1 VRGWYTVGRLSFII
15 LGMSEPILKVRV
27 DAPSGT
33 IVLNRPNRRNAL
45 SRAMI
50 AEFRQAL
57 TDLHQEQKV
66 RAIIVTG
73 AGTTFCAGLDLHEM
87 SETTETA
94 SEMDQAQQWHEDAIA
109 FRDLL
114 KSLLEFPKPIIAA
127 VNGPAFG
134 GGAGLVCAADLVVAS
149 SKATVA
155 IPGPRRGLVAGVVAP
170 LLAFRVGGGWAA
182 NLMLTSRTM
191 EAEEARSVGVFHELV
206 EEDVVWVRAHELA
219 GQVAGGAQEAIA
231 MTKRML
237 NETIGESL
245 STMLSAGAA
254 MTATSKTTEA
264 AREGVRAFIEKR
276 EPEWP

>member
-1 VRGWYTVGRLSFII
+1 
-15 LGMSEPILKVRV
+15 MAEPILKVRV

-33 IVLNRPNRRNAL
+33 IVLNRPNRRNAM

-87 SETTETA
+87 RETA
-94 SEMDQAQQWHEDAIA
+94 EMAEMDQAQQWHEDAIA

-149 SKATVA
+149 STASIA

-182 NLMLTSRTM
+182 NLLLTSRTM
-191 EAEEARSVGVFHELV
+191 EAAEAREVGVFHELV
-206 EEDVVWVRAHELA
+206 GEDVVWVRAHELA
-219 GQVAGGAQEAIA
+219 GQVAGGAHEAVA

-254 MTATSKTTEA
+254 MTAASKTTEA
-264 AREGVRAFIEKR
+264 AKEGVRAFIEKR